1 MKYAFILLLILTS
14 CSPIKRLNRLQK
26 NHPYLFTN
34 IVDTVKVPVNILV
47 PKIEHDTV
55 FKHTYSKD
63 TVTLIKDRLT
73 IRYFNNG
80 DTVYLSGKCDTLT
93 IRDTVTVIQNKYVVP
108 EQKNKPF
115 PIVTIILFV
124 IGIGLIIYRI
134 FGKS

>member
-1 MKYAFILLLILTS
+1 MKHLFILLLILTS

-55 FKHTYSKD
+55 FKHVNSTD

-93 IRDTVTVIQNKYVVP
+93 IRDTVTVAQNKYVVP
-108 EQKNKPF
+108 EQGNKPF
-115 PIVTIILFV
+115 PIITIILIAIV
-124 IGIGLIIYRI
+124 IGVILKFI
-134 FGKS
+134 FAK